1 VAEKI
6 EKNLVLLGATGI
18 EDKLQ
23 DGVPETIVKL
33 SQAGI
38 KIWVLTGDRQETAIN
53 IGYASGQLTADTDV
67 IVLNVPNPGATKRHV
82 EQALARLVPNAVRT
96 RTTTRTRPTAH
107 AHTRD
112 RTHARTAHAL
122 FRRREW

>member
-1 VAEKI
+1 MAEKI
-6 EKNLVLLGATGI
+6 EKDLVLLGATGI

-96 RTTTRTRPTAH
+96 RTTTRTPDRT
-107 AHTRD
+107 
-112 RTHARTAHAL
+112 RTHARPHTHTHTAHAL